1 MASDLQV
8 SSLLQSTIVLE
19 LVSEELCVIWSDVLV
34 ERLTKLK
41 VTPVSVFWI
50 FTGFRK

>member
-8 SSLLQSTIVLE
+8 SSLLQSVIVLE
-19 LVSEELCVIWSDVLV
+19 LVSEELCDISDILV
-34 ERLTKLK
+34 ERLTMLK

-50 FTGFRK
+50 FSGFRK